1 MEFRIGWW
9 NTRLKYLFKAEGST
23 SKHLA
28 AAAQIVAALMNQQQG
43 SLLCLGEICNDSFA
57 ILNAQLAGAGFEL
70 IQLDENPLKPHFGM
84 VAVYR
89 PDKIAG
95 LVATYETQLI
105 EGVKRRLAVRLIAEL
120 PTGSILNLFLAHW
133 PSRLYSPE
141 GSPERDQMASFL
153 RAKIEELFEADED
166 SKVVV
171 VGDFN
176 DDPYSRSI
184 SRGLMATKELVR
196 ISRNKRLLYNPFWGK
211 LVHPTEVFRGGGMPP
226 ASGTY
231 YYANGRVNRWHVFDQ
246 MLFSSAYFGES
257 AEWHLDERNTHIID
271 HRFGLIPD
279 LRSGE
284 GFDHYPIMA
293 TIERREDERV

>member
-9 NTRLKYLFKAEGST
+9 NTRLKYLFKNEGSA
-23 SKHLA
+23 SKHITE
-28 AAAQIVAALMNQQQG
+28 AAQIVVYLMYEQQG

-57 ILNAQLAGAGFEL
+57 LLNAQLAGAGLEL
-70 IQLDENPLKPHFGM
+70 IQLDENPQKPHFGM

-95 LVATYETQLI
+95 LIATYETRLI

-120 PTGSILNLFLAHW
+120 PAGSILNLFIAHW
-133 PSRLYSPE
+133 PSRLYFPE
-141 GSPERDQMASFL
+141 GSQERDQIASFL
-153 RAKIEELFEADED
+153 RAKIEELFEADAD

-176 DDPYSRSI
+176 DDPFSRSI

-196 ISRNKRLLYNPFWGK
+196 VSRNKRLLYNPFWRK
-211 LVHPTEVFRGGGMPP
+211 LVHTSEVFRGGGVPP
-226 ASGTY
+226 DSGTY
-231 YYANGRVNRWHVFDQ
+231 YYANGRVNRWHIFDQ
-246 MLFSSAYFGES
+246 MLFSSAFFGEG
-257 AEWHLDERNTHIID
+257 AEWHLNERKTDIID
-271 HRFGLIPD
+271 DRFGLILD